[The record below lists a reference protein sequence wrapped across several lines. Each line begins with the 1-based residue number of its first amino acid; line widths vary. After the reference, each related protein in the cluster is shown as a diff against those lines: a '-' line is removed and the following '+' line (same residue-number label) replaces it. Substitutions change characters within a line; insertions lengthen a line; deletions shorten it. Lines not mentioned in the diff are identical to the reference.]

1 MHYVW
6 KHRLWGSNPLSTNDG
21 RPIRVIDTG
30 LPNTDAG
37 PDFFNAKVEIGGKL
51 WVGNVEIHVR
61 ASDWKRHGHDH
72 DKAYDNVILHVVDK
86 DDAPVYRSNGER
98 IPQMVMPCS
107 PQFYERYEHLV
118 NSISEIPC
126 SAQIKDVPGLV
137 ITEWVEALAFERLH
151 SKVRRLRELLTTYNG
166 SWEDVCYVTLSRN
179 LGFGINNDALERL
192 ARCTPLR
199 LLHKHS
205 DSLLQLE
212 ALLFGQAGLLD
223 ESNQVNDH
231 YFLQLQREYA
241 FLANK
246 FSLKPIEREAWKM
259 FRIRPQNFPYKRI
272 ALLAQFVAGGF
283 NMMAKILDAN
293 GDEKTLRELFNV
305 KLSGYW
311 AEHFTFGEPSQA
323 SQALSDRSTDIILI
337 NTVAPLYYAYGE
349 LTDDYEM
356 TDCAIGLL
364 EQLKPERNSIVDKFV
379 FAGIECSDALTSQA
393 LIQLKCE
400 YCDAKKCIYCKIG
413 HRLLSAAALKP
424 QQITGAAVKPQ

>member
-37 PDFFNAKVEIGGKL
+37 PDFFNAKVEIGGKV

-86 DDAPVYRSNGER
+86 DDAPVYRTNGER

-126 SAQIKDVPGLV
+126 SAQIKDIPGLV

-151 SKVRRLRELLTTYNG
+151 SKVGRLRDLLTAYNG

-205 DSLLQLE
+205 DSLLQVE
-212 ALLFGQAGLLD
+212 A
-223 ESNQVNDH
+223 
-231 YFLQLQREYA
+231 
-241 FLANK
+241 
-246 FSLKPIEREAWKM
+246 
-259 FRIRPQNFPYKRI
+259 
-272 ALLAQFVAGGF
+272 
-283 NMMAKILDAN
+283 
-293 GDEKTLRELFNV
+293 
-305 KLSGYW
+305 
-311 AEHFTFGEPSQA
+311 
-323 SQALSDRSTDIILI
+323 
-337 NTVAPLYYAYGE
+337 
-349 LTDDYEM
+349 
-356 TDCAIGLL
+356 
-364 EQLKPERNSIVDKFV
+364 
-379 FAGIECSDALTSQA
+379 
-393 LIQLKCE
+393 
-400 YCDAKKCIYCKIG
+400 
-413 HRLLSAAALKP
+413 
-424 QQITGAAVKPQ
+424 